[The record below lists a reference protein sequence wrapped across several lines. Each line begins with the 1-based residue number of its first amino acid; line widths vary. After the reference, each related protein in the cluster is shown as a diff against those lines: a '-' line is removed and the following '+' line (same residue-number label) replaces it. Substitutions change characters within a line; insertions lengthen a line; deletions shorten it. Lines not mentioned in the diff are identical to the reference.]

1 MNLTNLPHP
10 VLINAEGQAVQF
22 TPTSVTQGIASLNV
36 FADLLMYLIIELNGQ
51 IGSDEGRPTFIHVSQ
66 KSGGLVISFRMMRE
80 IFLLRDMFWEVLEK
94 AGLIGLPGLVFD
106 DVEVITY
113 PNDLGPG
120 LITWGA
126 NAAVSRTDSLKPH

>member
-1 MNLTNLPHP
+1 
-10 VLINAEGQAVQF
+10 
-22 TPTSVTQGIASLNV
+22 
-36 FADLLMYLIIELNGQ
+36 
-51 IGSDEGRPTFIHVSQ
+51 
-66 KSGGLVISFRMMRE
+66 MRE